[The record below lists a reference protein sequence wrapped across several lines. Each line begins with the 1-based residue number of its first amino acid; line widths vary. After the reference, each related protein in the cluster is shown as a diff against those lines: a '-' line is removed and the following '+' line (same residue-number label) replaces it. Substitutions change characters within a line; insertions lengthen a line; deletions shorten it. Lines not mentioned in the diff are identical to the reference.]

1 MTSIFND
8 TIGLL
13 VINVFILNSY
23 KTKKSIQEYA
33 LLLDIIIRKIN
44 SSFKKSMNL
53 PKIQIIYTD
62 SPKKDLIV
70 NHNIFLITLVDH
82 RIVLSIQQSRFNLV
96 NNANEIISQGNYGS
110 QSFYDQHRNRQK
122 RNNNPTN
129 VKVSYIFL
137 SNPILHFQLKRFYN
151 R

>member
-33 LLLDIIIRKIN
+33 LLL
-44 SSFKKSMNL
+44 
-53 PKIQIIYTD
+53 

-82 RIVLSIQQSRFNLV
+82 RIVLSIQQSRFNLA
-96 NNANEIISQGNYGS
+96 NDANEIISQGNYGS
-110 QSFYDQHRNRQK
+110 QGFYDQHRNRQK

-137 SNPILHFQLKRFYN
+137 SNPTLHFQKRFYN